1 MPITR
6 ATDIA
11 LRVLI
16 TLASNPDEQT
26 TIADLSESIAVP
38 ARYTGKLV
46 QRLAADGWVETNRG
60 RGGGIKVS
68 MAGKDATPVDIIN
81 AFGEGWPN
89 IDCYNPKCPLLAK
102 GCRLRK
108 MLDDAEAAFMASL
121 GTVTMEQLG

>member
-11 LRVLI
+11 LRILI
-16 TLASNPDEQT
+16 TLASNPDEHT
-26 TIADLSESIAVP
+26 IIADLAEGIAVP
-38 ARYTGKLV
+38 IRYTGKLV

-68 MAGKDATPVDIIN
+68 AAGKDATPVDIIN

-89 IDCYNPKCPLLAK
+89 IDCLNPKCPLLAK
-102 GCRLRK
+102 GCRLRQI
-108 MLDDAEAAFMASL
+108 LDDAEAAFMASL
-121 GTVTMEQLG
+121 GTVTMAQLS

>member
-6 ATDIA
+6 ATDIG

-16 TLASNPDEQT
+16 TLASAPDDQT
-26 TIADLSESIAVP
+26 TVADLADAIAVP
-38 ARYTGKLV
+38 MRYTGKVV
-46 QRLAADGWVETNRG
+46 QRLAAEGWVETNRG

-68 MAGKDATPVDIIN
+68 PEGRNATPVDVIN
-81 AFGEGWPN
+81 AFGEGWPT
-89 IDCYNPKCPLLAK
+89 IDCLNPKCPLLAK

-121 GTVTMEQLG
+121 GTVTMAQLS